1 MISSFVRELKFVRK
15 ICTGIVNILK
25 NHAHLIKKGA
35 KNRVFEMNFRND
47 CLRFD
52 KKKKIT
58 R

>member
-1 MISSFVRELKFVRK
+1 MSSFVRELKFVGK

-25 NHAHLIKKGA
+25 SHARLIKKGA
-35 KNRVFEMNFRND
+35 KNHVFEMNFRND
-47 CLRFD
+47 CLSFE